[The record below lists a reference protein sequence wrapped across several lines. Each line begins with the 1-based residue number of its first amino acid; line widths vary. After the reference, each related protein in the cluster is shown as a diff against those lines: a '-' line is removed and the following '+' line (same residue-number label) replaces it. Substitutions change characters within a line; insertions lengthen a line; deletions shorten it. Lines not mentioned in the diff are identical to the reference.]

1 MSGDLGISGKMGKGD
16 GTQKKAGA
24 QEISLATFVPSL
36 MENVEELLE
45 ARKRQVSSSRIPF
58 TLSNP

>member
-1 MSGDLGISGKMGKGD
+1 MAGDLGISGKMGKGD
-16 GTQKKAGA
+16 GTQKRGGA

-36 MENVEELLE
+36 VENVEELLE
-45 ARKRQVSSSRIPF
+45 ARKSQVSSGRIPF